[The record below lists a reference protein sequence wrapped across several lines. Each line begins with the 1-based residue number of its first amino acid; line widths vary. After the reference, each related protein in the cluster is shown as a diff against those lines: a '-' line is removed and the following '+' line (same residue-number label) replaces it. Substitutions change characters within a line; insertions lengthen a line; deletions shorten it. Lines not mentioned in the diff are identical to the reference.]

1 MGKRVP
7 VCLCLVIGFV
17 LLILAGCISFFTP
30 RWGTVV
36 DKESGMP
43 VRDAILVRSWD
54 KLTAGFEGPHH
65 EWLATEETVSDE
77 KGKFSFAP
85 RVFFHGIPLLTGTKE
100 NQLLV
105 FRPGHGYIET
115 STHHGIIELT
125 KVPFNRYARAAE
137 VGKVHST
144 YAADISRTELLKAA
158 VQQEEELIKQLPE
171 LTQGVLYKMD
181 ALNDVAIDNRGNL
194 YLAGNTEIVRIPR
207 KGAGYDTANIGVT
220 DIYDGSGQMELEI
233 EFGWLYALR
242 NTHLVR
248 INISAATIEKSP
260 LATRQ
265 YLPGRG
271 LVIYRPTTTTAAP
284 AKIYKTTTAHV
295 TPSQVPR
302 SSSTPPQDTSP
313 ETNETEI
320 LVNSNGSQ
328 PNSLPHEDL
337 RFAIG
342 NDGLIHMGDSLYSTK
357 GVLIERRPIDV
368 SSLNRRTSPKIVDT
382 VVDHDGKTLVAF
394 YFPSES
400 GFYRSG
406 VAVYDRNN
414 RFLGVKTLPVELDVT
429 GIAASAGRYY
439 ACDRESYYVM
449 DKDFALVSRQ
459 LPDRNL
465 FGEYVLR
472 RIKVDA
478 AGENLFLID
487 ARYGRLLWYD
497 LKSAAWR

>member
-1 MGKRVP
+1 MGKKVP

-17 LLILAGCISFFTP
+17 LLILAGCISLFTP

-85 RVFFHGIPLLTGTKE
+85 RVFFHGIPLLTGTEE

-105 FRPGHGYIET
+105 YRPGHGYIET
-115 STHHGIIELT
+115 STHHGTIELT
-125 KVPFNRYARAAE
+125 KVSFNRYARAAE
-137 VGKVHST
+137 VEKIHST
-144 YAADISRTELLKAA
+144 YAADISRTELLKAS

-194 YLAGNTEIVRIPR
+194 YLAGNTEIVRLPR

-248 INISAATIEKSP
+248 INISAATIENSP

-271 LVIYRPTTTTAAP
+271 LVIYRPTTTT
-284 AKIYKTTTAHV
+284 V
-295 TPSQVPR
+295 TPAQVTKN
-302 SSSTPPQDTSP
+302 SSIPPQVTSP
-313 ETNETEI
+313 EKYEPEI
-320 LVNSNGSQ
+320 LVNSNGCQ
-328 PNSLPHEDL
+328 PNSLPHEDS

-342 NDGLIHMGDSLYSTK
+342 SDGLIHIGDSLYTTK
-357 GVLIERRPIDV
+357 GALIERRPIDV

-382 VVDHDGKTLVAF
+382 VVDNDGKTLVAF

-400 GFYRSG
+400 GFYRNG

-414 RFLGVKTLPVELDVT
+414 RFLGVKSLPVKLDIT

-459 LPDRNL
+459 FLDRNL

-487 ARYGRLLWYD
+487 ARYSRLLWYD
-497 LKSAAWR
+497 LKSVAWR